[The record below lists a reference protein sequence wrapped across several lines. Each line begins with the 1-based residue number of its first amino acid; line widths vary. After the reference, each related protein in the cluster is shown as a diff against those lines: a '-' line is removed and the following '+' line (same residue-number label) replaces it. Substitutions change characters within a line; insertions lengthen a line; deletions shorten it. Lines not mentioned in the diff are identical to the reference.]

1 MLIKNI
7 RYIVTMD
14 PQRRLIKD
22 GAIFIED
29 NKITDV
35 GKNEIC
41 KKYKTDDVIDA
52 KGMVAMPG
60 LIKAH
65 THSPM
70 TLMRGY
76 IDDLPL
82 IEWLQKLWTFEAKL
96 KPEDCYYGSLLACLE
111 MISFGITTF
120 SDMYLYPNEI
130 LKAVEKSGL
139 RAMVSPLIF
148 EKINKNCNLRNARK
162 FLKKKTE
169 MVTPAL
175 GPHSSYTCTKEE
187 LIGVA
192 DLAEEKDVFIHTHV
206 SETQNE
212 VKQIK
217 EKYGTNPVEFL
228 NSVGLLTDK
237 TILVHAIWVTD
248 KEIKL
253 IAKTGAKIVHCP
265 IANMKLASGVAP
277 VHKMK
282 NITVSIGSDGP
293 SSNNNLD
300 MFEEMKAAALIHK
313 INNLD
318 PTLIPSNY
326 ALEMATI
333 NGAKTLG
340 LNDTGSLEP
349 GKKADLILIDF
360 RKPHLTPLY
369 NPVSHLVY
377 SCNGED
383 VDTTICNGKILMKN
397 RKFVLNA
404 GKIMKKVEEI
414 KEDLL
419 KR

>member
-29 NKITDV
+29 NKIIDV
-35 GKNEIC
+35 GKNEIY

-148 EKINKNCNLRNARK
+148 EKINKDCNLRNARK

-169 MVTPAL
+169 RVTPAL
-175 GPHSSYTCTKEE
+175 GPHATYTCSKEE

-192 DLAEEKDVFIHTHV
+192 NLAEEKDVFIHTHV

-377 SCNGED
+377 SCNGGD
-383 VDTTICNGKILMKN
+383 VDTTICNGEILMKN
-397 RKFVLNA
+397 RKFVLDA

>member
-7 RYIVTMD
+7 RYIVTMN

-29 NKITDV
+29 NKIIDV

-52 KGMVAMPG
+52 TGMVAMPG

-76 IDDLPL
+76 ADDLPL
-82 IEWLQKLWTFEAKL
+82 MEWLQKLWVFEAKL

-139 RAMVSPLIF
+139 RAMVSTLIF
-148 EKINKNCNLRNARK
+148 EKINKDCNLRNARK

-169 MVTPAL
+169 RVTPAL
-175 GPHSSYTCTKEE
+175 GPHAPYTCSKEE

-212 VKQIK
+212 VRQIK
-217 EKYGTNPVEFL
+217 EKYGMNPIEFL
-228 NSVGLLTDK
+228 NSMGLLTDK
-237 TILVHAIWVTD
+237 TILAHAIWVTD

-253 IAKTGAKIVHCP
+253 IAKAGAKIVHCP

-318 PTLIPSNY
+318 PTLIPANY
-326 ALEMATI
+326 VLEMATI

-340 LNDTGSLEP
+340 LKDTGSLEP
-349 GKKADLILIDF
+349 GKKADLILMDF

-377 SCNGED
+377 SCNGGD

-397 RKFVLNA
+397 RKFVLDA

>member
-1 MLIKNI
+1 
-7 RYIVTMD
+7 MD

-29 NKITDV
+29 NKIIDV
-35 GKNEIC
+35 GKNEIY

-148 EKINKNCNLRNARK
+148 EKINKDCNLRNARK

-169 MVTPAL
+169 RVTPAL
-175 GPHSSYTCTKEE
+175 GPHATYTCSKEE

-192 DLAEEKDVFIHTHV
+192 NLAEEKDVFIHTHV

-377 SCNGED
+377 SCNGGD
-383 VDTTICNGKILMKN
+383 VDTTICNGEILMKN
-397 RKFVLNA
+397 RKFVLDA

>member
-1 MLIKNI
+1 MN
-7 RYIVTMD
+7 

-22 GAIFIED
+22 GAIFIEG

-41 KKYKTDDVIDA
+41 KKYKTDEVIDA
-52 KGMVAMPG
+52 TGMVAMPG

-148 EKINKNCNLRNARK
+148 EKINKDCNLRNARK

-169 MVTPAL
+169 RVTPAL
-175 GPHSSYTCTKEE
+175 GPHAPYTCSKEE
-187 LIGVA
+187 LIGVVN
-192 DLAEEKDVFIHTHV
+192 LAEEKDVFIHTHV
-206 SETQNE
+206 SETQDE

-217 EKYGTNPVEFL
+217 EKYGMNPIKFL

-300 MFEEMKAAALIHK
+300 MFEEMKVASLFQKAFGS
-313 INNLD
+313 
-318 PTLIPSNY
+318 PTSLSANESFE
-326 ALEMATI
+326 LATR
-333 NGAKTLG
+333 N
-340 LNDTGSLEP
+340 
-349 GKKADLILIDF
+349 
-360 RKPHLTPLY
+360 
-369 NPVSHLVY
+369 
-377 SCNGED
+377 
-383 VDTTICNGKILMKN
+383 
-397 RKFVLNA
+397 
-404 GKIMKKVEEI
+404 
-414 KEDLL
+414 
-419 KR
+419 